1 MFKLQSSTMINS
13 RSCTSRTRN
22 SVFGCCTWSLSA
34 CNAAASFF
42 GLQCR
47 PPDPYERDAHAR
59 VLGADVLFATPRGAF
74 AGGRHDCRRRA
85 RVTTSI
91 LRFITRRFDLLLLPG
106 LKARAEA
113 MAGAG
118 SGTLGDLTGALDLS
132 SR

>member
-59 VLGADVLFATPRGAF
+59 VLGADVLFALRPHGILGVFPGSLLEMIVPPSAWFTAF
-74 AGGRHDCRRRA
+74 
-85 RVTTSI
+85 VI
-91 LRFITRRFDLLLLPG
+91 EPW
-106 LKARAEA
+106 
-113 MAGAG
+113 
-118 SGTLGDLTGALDLS
+118 
-132 SR
+132 